1 MADWCRADPPLAF
14 TRSRRVTA
22 ARPAL
27 PYLLSGRLPFFYG
40 WVVLACLCCAGFARQ
55 GPAVATLS
63 IFVEPLTREFGWS
76 RTALSGA
83 VSLGGVL
90 AALSSPLIGP
100 LLDRHGARLTLCI
113 AVLVTGIAMM
123 LLSLTQSLLVFY
135 LLFCIARMNWAGPF
149 DLGIYGG
156 VNNWFVVRRAFAT
169 SVATVAQ
176 LAGLVAMPLIAQLA
190 MRQHGWRGGWLAI
203 GLVTLLIGFVP
214 VWLFMVR
221 RPEDMGLRPDGR
233 PAVGASSPQAART
246 DYPEPSFSR
255 KEAIG
260 TSAFWLLLL
269 YTVLVYPVQAGVSLH
284 QAAHLIERGIEPTV
298 AAMIVSTFSLMSA
311 VASVACG
318 LLPRRV
324 PIRYPLALIGGFLAA
339 GTLTMVGISS
349 ARQGYAA
356 AALFGLGIG
365 GVLTL
370 LPIAWADYFGRANF
384 AAIRSIALS
393 VQVIAQASGPLL
405 SGALHDWTGSYV
417 RSLQGFAV
425 LSCLSVA
432 SALAAR
438 RPRVGGKPA
447 KIGTE
452 GQCYH

>member
-1 MADWCRADPPLAF
+1 MPSLGA
-14 TRSRRVTA
+14 TT

-113 AVLVTGIAMM
+113 AVLVTGVAMM

-135 LLFCIARMNWAGPF
+135 LLFCMARMNWAGPF

-156 VNNWFVVRRAFAT
+156 VNNWFVARRAFAT
-169 SVATVAQ
+169 SVATLAQ
-176 LAGLVAMPLIAQLA
+176 MAGLIAMPLIAQLA
-190 MRQHGWRGGWLAI
+190 MMQHGWRAGWLAI
-203 GLVTLLIGFVP
+203 GSVTLLIGFLP

-221 RPEDMGLRPDGR
+221 RPEDLGLVPDR
-233 PAVGASSPQAART
+233 RAADDAADGATKAAQT
-246 DYPEPSFSR
+246 NYPEPSFSR
-255 KEAIG
+255 KQAIG
-260 TSAFWLLLL
+260 L

-284 QAAHLIERGIEPTV
+284 QAAHLIERGIGPTT
-298 AAMIVSTFSLMSA
+298 AATIVGTFSLMSA
-311 VASVACG
+311 VASIACG

-324 PIRYPLALIGGFLAA
+324 QIRYPLALIGGFLAA
-339 GTLTMVGISS
+339 GTLTMIGISS
-349 ARQGYAA
+349 RGQGYFA

-384 AAIRSIALS
+384 AAIRGIALS
-393 VQVIAQASGPLL
+393 VQVIAQAAGPLL
-405 SGALHDWTGSYV
+405 SGALHDRTGSYL
-417 RSLQGFAV
+417 RSLQCFAL
-425 LSCLSVA
+425 LSCLSVVAAPGGAPANNRA
-432 SALAAR
+432 SWSRCAR
-438 RPRVGGKPA
+438 LRQSRFILV
-447 KIGTE
+447 T
-452 GQCYH
+452 Y